1 MALSTNRIRI
11 ELTFGALTLRELAE
25 RCGVTGKRATEK
37 VIPLVWQMEHR
48 TKEVVAIP
56 GRPKRYRLKR
66 QHTALE
72 AW

>member
-25 RCGVTGKRATEK
+25 RCGVTGKGATEK
-37 VIPLVWQMEHR
+37 VIPFVWQMEHR
-48 TKEVVAIP
+48 TKEVVAIK
-56 GRPKRYRLKR
+56 GNPKRYRLKR

-72 AW
+72 TW